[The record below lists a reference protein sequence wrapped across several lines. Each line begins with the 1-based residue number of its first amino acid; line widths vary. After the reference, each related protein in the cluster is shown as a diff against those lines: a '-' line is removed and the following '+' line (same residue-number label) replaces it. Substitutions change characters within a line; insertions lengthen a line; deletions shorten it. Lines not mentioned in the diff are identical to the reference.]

1 MRLGDQA
8 DMRAVGGPGV
18 QDKALWLCGWWRDFQ
33 EEGPED
39 NKFSVNTWSC
49 SLWNPHENVSSR
61 QPAERTDFK
70 PKDRL
75 DWREKLMEPI
85 SQEADNEL
93 AWEKDWSEER
103 SQPCPAQ
110 CLAPE
115 MSWSSKNTFSVN
127 KKGDAPMKVRILVRK
142 QGHINESF
150 PDLHVIL
157 AWVITMRFK
166 RKRWICE
173 TLTKESSIRPLS
185 YNGWLK

>member
-1 MRLGDQA
+1 
-8 DMRAVGGPGV
+8 
-18 QDKALWLCGWWRDFQ
+18 
-33 EEGPED
+33 
-39 NKFSVNTWSC
+39 
-49 SLWNPHENVSSR
+49 
-61 QPAERTDFK
+61 
-70 PKDRL
+70 
-75 DWREKLMEPI
+75 MEPT

-185 YNGWLK
+185 YNG